1 MQTFHLILLILAVL
15 RGATADHRSL
25 LELALSNS
33 DGHVA
38 LEKQTPAVESIG
50 LDPIETEPT
59 EAALEAEGKDAAD
72 ADADADADAADD
84 ADTGVE
90 VEPYEPAIKVDRW
103 RFSSPSTAASSRV
116 HGTDGEKSLYY
127 SITYEATIMSLEPR
141 NFISWRL
148 NDYLDRTVD
157 YLNETTGD
165 QVGAWVNS
173 VHGEDKG
180 SGVVTTV
187 IFYTGGRKAADNFR
201 SFLQDWDNV
210 QDMYPR
216 YPFGKGCHME
226 GYSWPCVRI

>member
-1 MQTFHLILLILAVL
+1 LLLVLKSYTAGKMHTFHLILLVLAVL

-25 LELALSNS
+25 LELALSTS
-33 DGHVA
+33 DVA
-38 LEKQTPAVESIG
+38 LEKQTPGVESIG

-59 EAALEAEGKDAAD
+59 EAALEAEGKDAA
-72 ADADADADAADD
+72 ADAD
-84 ADTGVE
+84 DTGVE

-103 RFSSPSTAASSRV
+103 RFSSPTTAASSRV
-116 HGTDGEKSLYY
+116 HETDGEKSLYY

-173 VHGEDKG
+173 IHGEDKG